1 MDPTVL
7 LVGSRRRKP
16 LTYNH
21 LLYFMEKKKKR
32 GKTKSTDSKAV
43 NMDNNAQAWAL
54 SILPIWIS
62 EMLWASDAFVSPIFP
77 LKKQEC
83 LQKLPCAWPP
93 TVFWEVGQMGEQRQ
107 VEMSELKKLCWRSD
121 LQGSPPTPGP
131 ALDDVVL
138 DFKMIPS

>member
-1 MDPTVL
+1 MEKTTHLQAPTIFY
-7 LVGSRRRKP
+7 G
-16 LTYNH
+16 
-21 LLYFMEKKKKR
+21 KKKKR
-32 GKTKSTDSKAV
+32 GKTKSTDGKAV
-43 NMDNNAQAWAL
+43 NLDNNSQAWAL
-54 SILPIWIS
+54 STVPIWTS
-62 EMLWASDAFVSPIFP
+62 ETLWASDAFASPIFP

-83 LQKLPCAWPP
+83 LQKLPCAWPS

-121 LQGSPPTPGP
+121 LQGTPPIPGP